1 MRRKSVRLGAC
12 ALALTLA
19 AGVVP
24 VSGMDIPEV
33 RAAES
38 GSVSDL
44 LQIRT
49 GDGSSADL
57 KLYAGGLYEG
67 ALELEAGTYEL
78 SLYRNG
84 EESDVTDEITVPES
98 GTVYVRYQ
106 NGQLTNSVDNA
117 GEFHTAALTGNF
129 WGLEFTDEE
138 GNGYSIASWD
148 PADANAE
155 LDYVGGGIYTRT
167 FEFKELEEDVVIADG
182 GYKVAFDDGWDYSL
196 GNGSGNI
203 ELTVPAGSDSLTVFV
218 DEKNGQVYDSV
229 RTAPLNIY
237 QNSGAVTSTAFETTV
252 SLIGTVRQNDADNWT
267 AEAKGY
273 EFTQIS
279 DKLYLYQKTFN
290 AGAYEYKAVFNYA
303 NWYESYGGNNKS
315 LQISEDGTNVVFLYD
330 VESDRL
336 YDTVNDYNIVAQML
350 GFEAVPVEAEVKDNT
365 NGTTTFVMAA
375 GENDEVRL
383 YYADKDSPDDF
394 KEAAMTKGTDSNGN
408 FNGSYQTDAL
418 FLGDGALDYIY
429 YYTVNGTRTLD
440 PSRPET
446 EVNGE
451 TYSNYTRDEFAGRLV
466 CVGNISG
473 TELGCGV

>member
-303 NWYESYGGNNKS
+303 NWYESYGGNKKS
-315 LQISEDGTNVVFLYD
+315 HPKS
-330 VESDRL
+330 
-336 YDTVNDYNIVAQML
+336 
-350 GFEAVPVEAEVKDNT
+350 
-365 NGTTTFVMAA
+365 
-375 GENDEVRL
+375 
-383 YYADKDSPDDF
+383 
-394 KEAAMTKGTDSNGN
+394 
-408 FNGSYQTDAL
+408 
-418 FLGDGALDYIY
+418 
-429 YYTVNGTRTLD
+429 
-440 PSRPET
+440 
-446 EVNGE
+446 
-451 TYSNYTRDEFAGRLV
+451 
-466 CVGNISG
+466 
-473 TELGCGV
+473 